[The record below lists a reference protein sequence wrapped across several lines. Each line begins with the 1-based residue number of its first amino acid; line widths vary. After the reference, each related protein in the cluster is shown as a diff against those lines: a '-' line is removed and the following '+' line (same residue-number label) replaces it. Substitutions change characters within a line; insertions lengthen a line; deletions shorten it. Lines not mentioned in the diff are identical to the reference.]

1 MTELCSLCAKKL
13 DARTK
18 AAGGEV
24 CFDCST
30 GIHNPQKEP
39 LQFRGRNGWVRYD
52 SHRVAGLIGVG
63 DPVVVELFSRRLG
76 EFPPFVLLGE
86 RAEVRA
92 LLQQVI
98 AEIDAGEAVLPPH
111 VPQEATA

>member
-1 MTELCSLCAKKL
+1 MTETCSLCAKKL

-18 AAGGEV
+18 TAGGEV
-24 CFDCST
+24 CFDCVT
-30 GIHNPQKEP
+30 GVPKEP

-52 SHRVAGLIGVG
+52 SHRVVGLIGAG
-63 DPVVVELFSRRLG
+63 TNDTIVVELFSRRRG
-76 EFPPFVLLGE
+76 EYPPFVLLGE

-98 AEIDAGEAVLPPH
+98 AEIDAGEATLPPH
-111 VPQEATA
+111 AAQKATA

>member
-1 MTELCSLCAKKL
+1 MTELCSLCSKKL

-24 CFDCST
+24 CFDCVT
-30 GIHNPQKEP
+30 GVPKEP

-98 AEIDAGEAVLPPH
+98 AEIDAGEATLPPH
-111 VPQEATA
+111 AAQKATA

>member
-1 MTELCSLCAKKL
+1 MTELCSLCSKKL

-24 CFDCST
+24 CFDCVT
-30 GIHNPQKEP
+30 GVPKEP

-52 SHRVAGLIGVG
+52 RHRVVGLIGAG
-63 DPVVVELFSRRLG
+63 TNDTIVVELFSRRRG

-98 AEIDAGEAVLPPH
+98 AEIDAGEATLPPH
-111 VPQEATA
+111 VAQEATA

>member
-24 CFDCST
+24 CFDCVTSVT
-30 GIHNPQKEP
+30 KEP

-52 SHRVAGLIGVG
+52 SHRVVGLIGAG
-63 DPVVVELFSRRLG
+63 TNDTIVVELFSRRLG

-98 AEIDAGEAVLPPH
+98 AEIDAGETTLPPC
-111 VPQEATA
+111 VAQEATA

>member
-1 MTELCSLCAKKL
+1 MTETCSLCAKKL

-18 AAGGEV
+18 TAGGEV
-24 CFDCST
+24 CFDCVT
-30 GIHNPQKEP
+30 GVPKEP

-63 DPVVVELFSRRLG
+63 DPIVVELFSRRLG

-98 AEIDAGEAVLPPH
+98 AEIDAGEATLPPH
-111 VPQEATA
+111 AAQKATA